1 MMTQGHKTERVA
13 PVAIPEHE
21 YLEERHNLI
30 VDLGLFAEQEEST
43 DIENV
48 EQLVQRPQRA

>member
-1 MMTQGHKTERVA
+1 MNT
-13 PVAIPEHE
+13 

-43 DIENV
+43 DDGE
-48 EQLVQRPQRA
+48 R